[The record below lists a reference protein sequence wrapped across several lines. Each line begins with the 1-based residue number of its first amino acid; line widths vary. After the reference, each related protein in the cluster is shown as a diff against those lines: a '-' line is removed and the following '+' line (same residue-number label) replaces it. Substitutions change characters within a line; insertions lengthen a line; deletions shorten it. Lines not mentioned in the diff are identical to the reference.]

1 LIFVHLLI
9 PIKVYESVLKEISR
23 ILRPLLVLKKSYLLP
38 RHVSRY
44 KKLYKHLGGSTIML
58 NTYRVISLSLV
69 TALFFAAPLLCV
81 QPISSQIK
89 KAQYSKDK
97 RVRVVSQRT
106 THNPQINT
114 RNVSAAWARSIH
126 KTEYKTFNV
135 EDPLST
141 RGEDK
146 NLYED
151 YRSDWDAVEEDGG
164 IVTIETVSQSDL

>member
-1 LIFVHLLI
+1 
-9 PIKVYESVLKEISR
+9 
-23 ILRPLLVLKKSYLLP
+23 
-38 RHVSRY
+38 
-44 KKLYKHLGGSTIML
+44 ML

-89 KAQYSKDK
+89 RAQHSQDK
-97 RVRVVSQRT
+97 RVRVVSRRP

-126 KTEYKTFNV
+126 RTGHKTVNV

-141 RGEDK
+141 RGGDES
-146 NLYED
+146 LYEN
-151 YRSDWDAVEEDGG
+151 YRTPWDAAGEDGG
-164 IVTIETVSQSDL
+164 IGTIGTVSQSDL

>member
-1 LIFVHLLI
+1 LTLVHLLI
-9 PIKVYESVLKEISR
+9 QIKVYESALKEIYR
-23 ILRPLLVLKKSYLLP
+23 ISRPLLVLKKSFLLP
-38 RHVSRY
+38 INISEY
-44 KKLYKHLGGSTIML
+44 KKIYKHLGGSAIML

-89 KAQYSKDK
+89 KAQYSQDK

-106 THNPQINT
+106 THNPQIDT
-114 RNVSAAWARSIH
+114 SNVSAAWARSIH
-126 KTEYKTFNV
+126 KTGYKTFNV

-141 RGEDK
+141 RGEDE

-151 YRSDWDAVEEDGG
+151 YRSDWDAVEDDGG
-164 IVTIETVSQSDL
+164 IVTIETVSPSDL